1 MMPNKEKADA
11 LKEYVTR
18 SRRENEAVILGSKE
32 ADLLNEYH
40 PGWSDEGRSVPLDTK
55 PTGIDATLAQR
66 GNKYGEFVD
75 HARITQ
81 NIQAAMRDSRNW
93 ATLPAD
99 MKEALEMTA
108 HKIGRILNGDPTFH
122 DSWHDII
129 GYIRLVEKTLT
140 PEQHAKVE

>member
-1 MMPNKEKADA
+1 MMTASQGRAKSLKTYADQCR
-11 LKEYVTR
+11 LG
-18 SRRENEAVILGSKE
+18 NLAVVLNADEVDIL
-32 ADLLNEYH
+32 NQYY
-40 PGWSDEGRSVPLDTK
+40 PGWSDEGRSEPK
-55 PTGIDATLAQR
+55 PQGIDATLEQR

-93 ATLPAD
+93 ATLPTD